1 MQVQFNIL
9 SAEVLREAQQHPEA
23 YRNLVVKVAGYS
35 ALFAMLD
42 KDLQEQII
50 ARTTHALG

>member
-1 MQVQFNIL
+1 
-9 SAEVLREAQQHPEA
+9 
-23 YRNLVVKVAGYS
+23 VAGYS